1 VLEDSYAE
9 FRLQVQNFAQV
20 KQYPVFAELVHHVPE
35 AKKINQMVGPAIT
48 GYIQQ
53 LDEVM
58 PDILNNLG
66 RRFIR
71 FKNYRFEIINSHFD
85 QLEKHQ
91 VAISFFSE
99 PMIWHGTIDNYLLLS
114 SAGQGNRRSFNKP
127 AATATLFKYL
137 LPNRIAM
144 SLTLSPGK
152 IFLDEQ
158 RGFSENEI
166 LQRYCTFNFDGFQ
179 REGKEPFGNLYT
191 LNDEVLSAGSVSK
204 QLALHNNYLLL
215 IPVTGAITYTDN
227 SRWLE
232 LEPGEAVMIP
242 LIAGRRI

>member
-1 VLEDSYAE
+1 
-9 FRLQVQNFAQV
+9 
-20 KQYPVFAELVHHVPE
+20 
-35 AKKINQMVGPAIT
+35 
-48 GYIQQ
+48 
-53 LDEVM
+53 
-58 PDILNNLG
+58 
-66 RRFIR
+66 
-71 FKNYRFEIINSHFD
+71 
-85 QLEKHQ
+85 
-91 VAISFFSE
+91 
-99 PMIWHGTIDNYLLLS
+99 
-114 SAGQGNRRSFNKP
+114 
-127 AATATLFKYL
+127 
-137 LPNRIAM
+137 M

-242 LIAGRRI
+242 LIAGGEFKISNSYPANWINYLRIEIRCDGLFAGKAARFTFDLEEHPNQFVPVIDSPALPFKVHIGRFAGREEAAYRPADGLVKIFSFVIAGAFELQNRLLHQRDGLALWNTECVEAEALSNNAILLLLEFK